1 MSSGEVKSDSPQ
13 RHPSTLLGT
22 LSLWFDFPHHPEP
35 VDGSKGRVRRGDSH
49 DHAPN
54 YDYVYEHEHVPTHPH
69 VERHEHDHV
78 LFHALEHGFHLVFIL
93 FFLLLAGCTA
103 APTEPPTAIECKTP
117 RAFYVVSH
125 GWHTGIVVDS
135 KEVIEAVP
143 QLESDFDKAR
153 FLEIGW
159 GDEGFYRAQAVK
171 PTLALRALLWPTST
185 VFHIVGVPDAP
196 RRYFSGSEVVEVSVP
211 QAGYEKLLAFLDRSF
226 HRTSGNDVVK
236 LGKGL
241 YGNSR
246 FYRAEGK
253 FHLFNTCNTWV
264 AKAIK
269 ETGYPISAATITVK
283 GLMSQL
289 HPDIN
294 AKTTCYSVR

>member
-1 MSSGEVKSDSPQ
+1 MDLPTKRCSW
-13 RHPSTLLGT
+13 R
-22 LSLWFDFPHHPEP
+22 
-35 VDGSKGRVRRGDSH
+35 SKPPRPRSQ
-49 DHAPN
+49 PN
-54 YDYVYEHEHVPTHPH
+54 MVSYVHEHGP
-69 VERHEHDHV
+69 
-78 LFHALEHGFHLVFIL
+78 
-93 FFLLLAGCTA
+93 FLLLPFLFLLSFLTGCRT

-125 GWHTGIVVDS
+125 GWHTGIVVDR

-143 QLESDFDKAR
+143 QLESGFDKGR
-153 FLEIGW
+153 YIEIGW
-159 GDEGFYRAQAVK
+159 GDEQFYRAQAVK

-211 QAGYEKLLAFLDRSF
+211 QAGYEKLLAFLAQGF

-246 FYRAEGK
+246 FYRAEGN
-253 FHLFNTCNTWV
+253 FHVFNTCNTWV

-269 ETGYPISAATITVK
+269 ETGYPISTATITVK
-283 GLMSQL
+283 GLMTQL
-289 HPDIN
+289 RPDIN
-294 AKTTCYSVR
+294 GKTTCYSVR